1 MTLRWR
7 TRSMIRI
14 SMHDPAYK
22 RLFSQPHMVQDLM
35 RGFVAP
41 DWSDELDF
49 STLKPVPASFVSH
62 RLRQRHGDLV
72 WQVRFRDDW
81 LYLLLLLEFQST
93 VEPAMAVRVMT
104 YTSLLYEKLIDD
116 GVLREHGKLPPVLP
130 IVIYNGAQRWTA
142 AEDVAA
148 MVAFGGEALAAYQP
162 SLRYYLLDEGRA
174 GGDDLPRRNLV
185 SALIALETNRK
196 REQAPVLLAALIEL
210 LRELGDTELTR
221 VFQEWVEQVLVPR
234 RLRGT
239 SLEPLPRLEEVRTM
253 LAEQVHEWTAEW
265 VAEGREQGLKEGI
278 ERGIERGRT
287 EERGLLC
294 RLAAR
299 KFDAETA
306 SQLSAL
312 LDRFSDPERLAQVGD
327 WIIECETAADLLD
340 RVQDAHE

>member
-1 MTLRWR
+1 
-7 TRSMIRI
+7 
-14 SMHDPAYK
+14 
-22 RLFSQPHMVQDLM
+22 
-35 RGFVAP
+35 
-41 DWSDELDF
+41 
-49 STLKPVPASFVSH
+49 
-62 RLRQRHGDLV
+62 
-72 WQVRFRDDW
+72 
-81 LYLLLLLEFQST
+81 
-93 VEPAMAVRVMT
+93 MAVRVMT

-116 GVLREHGKLPPVLP
+116 GALREHGKLPPVLP
-130 IVIYNGAQRWTA
+130 IVIYNGGQRWTA

-185 SALIALETNRK
+185 SVLIALETNRK

-278 ERGIERGRT
+278 ERGIERGIEQGTEQGIERGRT

-306 SQLSAL
+306 SQLSTL
-312 LDRFSDPERLAQVGD
+312 LDLLSDPERLAQVGD

-340 RVQDAHE
+340 RVQYAHE